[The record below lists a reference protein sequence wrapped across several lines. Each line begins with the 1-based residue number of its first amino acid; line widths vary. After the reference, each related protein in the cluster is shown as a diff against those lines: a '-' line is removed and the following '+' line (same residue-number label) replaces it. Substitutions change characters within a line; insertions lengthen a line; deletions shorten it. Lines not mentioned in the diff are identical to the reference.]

1 MTDPLLTRMR
11 AENAEL
17 EQAATRELQ
26 AGAAPGAAVTA
37 VDRTTGGRFT
47 RVRVLLAVSKVY
59 RSHRPWEVTASR
71 AELLEL
77 LDLEAEA
84 VAACGLRAYPVS
96 ATVEAIDHD
105 TTAVNF
111 TARMS
116 FALGRAPT
124 APAAE
129 RLDALTRFAESV
141 GADDDQL
148 EHELAAIVADR
159 RRAGQLVTMA
169 IDQGLGPVAT
179 LAFVR
184 ERAAATTPIADRI
197 IVAVTLDVFRA
208 QIGRL
213 TGASRAEM
221 AMIDEL
227 LASSLGD
234 DVEISDDAAT
244 LRLILATA
252 TATAN

>member
-1 MTDPLLTRMR
+1 MTNLLLTRMR

-26 AGAAPGAAVTA
+26 AGTAPAAAATA

-47 RVRVLLAVSKVY
+47 RARVLLAVSKVY
-59 RSHRPWEVTASR
+59 RSHRPWAVAASR
-71 AELLEL
+71 AELGEL
-77 LDLEAEA
+77 LELEAEA
-84 VAACGLRAYPVS
+84 VAACGLRA
-96 ATVEAIDHD
+96 
-105 TTAVNF
+105 
-111 TARMS
+111 
-116 FALGRAPT
+116 
-124 APAAE
+124 PAAE
-129 RLDALTRFAESV
+129 RLEALTRFAESV

-169 IDQGLGPVAT
+169 IEQGLGPVST

-227 LASSLGD
+227 LAGSLGD

-252 TATAN
+252 TTN